1 MKPHEGKG
9 TSAGKKLTPWQVVNE
24 YMIAT
29 KDGKESYHFDR
40 VFGQHHSTED
50 IFRSDVQHLMAN
62 ALKGYNVTVL
72 AYGQT
77 SSGKTFTI
85 RGNEE
90 APGIIQLTASEL
102 FKWVAYL
109 KTPEGIA
116 KSLKNEHGDSLNLP
130 SQESFFD
137 RDQDPY
143 EAEDGNEDGGT
154 IDRRISLGV
163 SYLEIY
169 NESVND
175 LLDGTKENLD
185 VREHKGEVFIDQLSH
200 RPVHCSQD
208 VLDVL
213 NEGDKLRKEAE
224 TKANSKSSRSHSV
237 FRISVEIDDKNTC
250 TGRRTI
256 RSSQIQ
262 IVDLA
267 GSEGASKTGRGAGLR
282 LREGGNINKSLLALS
297 NVIYKLSQ
305 RQQMGSKHNYYINF
319 RDSKLT
325 RILQNSLC
333 GKSQTAII
341 CCISPLQS
349 NMQESLQALLFG
361 SKAKSIRTHTNMN
374 EIIREQPDK
383 IAAKMSKMTKEI
395 SD

>member
-1 MKPHEGKG
+1 MKPTDLGP
-9 TSAGKKLTPWQVVNE
+9 SGKKKLSPWNIVNE
-24 YMIAT
+24 YMIQS
-29 KDGKESYHFDR
+29 KDGKESFHFDR
-40 VFGQHHSTED
+40 VFGQHHTTED
-50 IFRSDVQHLMAN
+50 IFHSDVQHLMAN

-90 APGIIQLTASEL
+90 ALGIIQLTAREL
-102 FKWVAYL
+102 FKWVVYL
-109 KTPEGIA
+109 KTSEGIA
-116 KSLKNEHGDSLNLP
+116 KSLKNDHGDSLNLP
-130 SQESFFD
+130 SQESFFGCNGD
-137 RDQDPY
+137 LK
-143 EAEDGNEDGGT
+143 EAEESNEEGGM
-154 IDRRISLGV
+154 IDRSISLGV

-175 LLDGTKENLD
+175 LLDGSKKNLD
-185 VREHKGEVFIDQLSH
+185 VREHKGEVFIDQLTH
-200 RPVHCSQD
+200 RAVNCSQD
-208 VLDVL
+208 ILDVL

-237 FRISVEIDDKNTC
+237 FRISVEIDDKNTH

-267 GSEGASKTGRGAGLR
+267 GSEGASKTRSAGLR

-297 NVIYKLSQ
+297 NVIWKLSQ

-333 GKSQTAII
+333 GRSQTAII
-341 CCISPLQS
+341 CCIS
-349 NMQESLQALLFG
+349 SL
-361 SKAKSIRTHTNMN
+361 
-374 EIIREQPDK
+374 
-383 IAAKMSKMTKEI
+383 
-395 SD
+395 